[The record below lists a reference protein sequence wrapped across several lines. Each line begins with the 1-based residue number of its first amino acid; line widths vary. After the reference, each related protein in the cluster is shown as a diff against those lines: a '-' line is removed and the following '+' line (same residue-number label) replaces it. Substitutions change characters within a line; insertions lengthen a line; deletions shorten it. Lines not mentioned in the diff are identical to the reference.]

1 MEQITIRKA
10 RQEDME
16 TLLQFEQ
23 GVISA
28 ERPFDITLKDDPI
41 QYYNLQQLIAGE
53 DAELVVAVVD
63 NQLIASGY
71 ARIEKSKLFYRHVRH
86 AYLGF
91 MYTVPGYRGRGVN
104 ALILEALKNWA
115 LSRQITELRLEVYFD
130 NQPAIKAYEK
140 MGFAKNLIE
149 MRLGL
154 GEE

>member
-1 MEQITIRKA
+1 MEQIIIRKA
-10 RQEDME
+10 VKEDIS

-23 GVISA
+23 GVINA
-28 ERPFDITLKDDPI
+28 ERPLDATIKREDTH
-41 QYYNLQQLIAGE
+41 YYNLQLLI
-53 DAELVVAVVD
+53 DADDSELVVAEVD

-71 ARIEKSKLFYRHVRH
+71 ARIENSKFFFKHAQH

-91 MYTVPGYRGRGVN
+91 MYTLPAYRGRGVN
-104 ALILEALKNWA
+104 AMILDALKNWS
-115 LSRQITELRLEVYFD
+115 LSKHITELRLEVYVD

-154 GEE
+154 EEE

>member
-1 MEQITIRKA
+1 
-10 RQEDME
+10 ME

-23 GVISA
+23 GVITA
-28 ERPFDITLKDDPI
+28 ERPFDITLKGDPI
-41 QYYNLQQLIAGE
+41 QYYNLQQLIDSD
-53 DAELVVAVVD
+53 DAELVVAEVD
-63 NQLIASGY
+63 NTLIASGY
-71 ARIEKSKLFYRHVRH
+71 ARIEKSRLFHKH
-86 AYLGF
+86 AQYVYLGF
-91 MYTVPGYRGRGVN
+91 MYVLPEYRGRGVN

-154 GEE
+154 GGE

>member
-1 MEQITIRKA
+1 MEKITIRKA
-10 RQEDME
+10 EKADME

-23 GVISA
+23 GVIKA
-28 ERPFDITLKDDPI
+28 ERPFDTTLKEGRI
-41 QYYNLQQLIAGE
+41 HYYDLQQLMDSD
-53 DAELVVAVVD
+53 DAELVVAEVDSVV
-63 NQLIASGY
+63 IASGY
-71 ARIEKSKLFYRHVRH
+71 ARIEKSKLFHKHAEY

-91 MYTVPGYRGRGVN
+91 MYVVPEYRGRGVN
-104 ALILEALKNWA
+104 GKILEALKNWS
-115 LSRQITELRLEVYFD
+115 LSRHITELRLEVYFD